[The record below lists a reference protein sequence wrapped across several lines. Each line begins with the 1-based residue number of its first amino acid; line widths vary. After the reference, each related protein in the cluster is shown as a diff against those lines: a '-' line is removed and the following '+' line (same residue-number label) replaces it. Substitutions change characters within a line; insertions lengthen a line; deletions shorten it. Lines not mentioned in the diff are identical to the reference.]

1 MFQIDKMYIY
11 KLEGGQ
17 NHSIGVVLLG
27 FGAYLERRD

>member
-11 KLEGGQ
+11 KTREKGRII
-17 NHSIGVVLLG
+17 HVVVELG